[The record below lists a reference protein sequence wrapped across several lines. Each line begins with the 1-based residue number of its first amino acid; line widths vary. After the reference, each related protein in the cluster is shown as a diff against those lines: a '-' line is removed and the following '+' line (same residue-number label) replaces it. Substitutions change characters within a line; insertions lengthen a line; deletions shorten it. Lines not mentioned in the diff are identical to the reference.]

1 MKISKHKIDRALKRL
16 GELLE
21 QRNKKFD
28 LTVGG
33 GVISLFYFRSRQMT
47 KDVDAVFPDSPADR
61 ELLKDLINQV
71 ASELKL
77 PDEWLND
84 SISFFGL
91 ETESDVIIF
100 RHSHLRLRAAKWEEL
115 LAHKIHAFRRKEDI
129 NDARLILSEIRGFS
143 KEKLFEELKK
153 YEPISPHV
161 PSDIFRKR
169 FEELWQEISE

>member
-1 MKISKHKIDRALKRL
+1 MAKVELKRL

-28 LTVGG
+28 LVVGG
-33 GVISLFYFRSRQMT
+33 GVVSLFYFGSRQIT
-47 KDVDAVFPDSPADR
+47 QDVDAIFPHNRSDR
-61 ELLKDLINQV
+61 KLLKRLINQV

-84 SISFFGL
+84 NISFFGL

-100 RHSHLRLRAAKWEEL
+100 RHSHLSLRAAKWEEL

-129 NDARLILSEIRGFS
+129 NDARLILSEIRGYS
-143 KEKLFEELKK
+143 KAKLFEVLKK
-153 YEPISPHV
+153 YEPISPPV
-161 PSDIFRKR
+161 PPEIFRKR
-169 FEELWQEISE
+169 FEELWQEIYPNNC